1 MTDTQDY
8 KIQWLDNSGWRTTEI
23 FPSKGDGTQIM
34 RKMQEA
40 QGYYKGYR
48 IRCVD
53 GNGRMVDML

>member
-8 KIQWLDNSGWRTTEI
+8 KIQWLDDSGWRTTEI
-23 FPSKGDGTQIM
+23 FSSKGGGDTISK
-34 RKMQEA
+34 KMQEA
-40 QGYYKGYR
+40 QRYYKGYR